1 MLTPNVSVR
10 RSRLSPAGLDRK
22 RALHERWFAVHCHA
36 HRESGAAENLGRQ
49 GFPAFLPRRA
59 KVRCHARGAD
69 HTLVP
74 FSPGYPFVRLD
85 LTIDLWRSVNSTAD
99 VVHLV
104 MRGEDPAPAPRGI
117 VEDLIAACDEN
128 KVIAWRADL
137 VPGQPVRVLDGPCA
151 GLVGQLD
158 RLTGAS
164 RVRVLLDILGGQTP
178 AFIPA
183 TT

>member
-1 MLTPNVSVR
+1 
-10 RSRLSPAGLDRK
+10 
-22 RALHERWFAVHCHA
+22 
-36 HRESGAAENLGRQ
+36 
-49 GFPAFLPRRA
+49 
-59 KVRCHARGAD
+59 
-69 HTLVP
+69 
-74 FSPGYPFVRLD
+74 
-85 LTIDLWRSVNSTAD
+85 
-99 VVHLV
+99 
-104 MRGEDPAPAPRGI
+104 
-117 VEDLIAACDEN
+117 
-128 KVIAWRADL
+128 